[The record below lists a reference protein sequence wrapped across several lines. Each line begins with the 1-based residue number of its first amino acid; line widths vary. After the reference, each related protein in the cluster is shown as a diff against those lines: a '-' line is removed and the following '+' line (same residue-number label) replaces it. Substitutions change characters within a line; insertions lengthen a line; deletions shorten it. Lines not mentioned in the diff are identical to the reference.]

1 MKKLLSFLTLLLV
14 SQLVWSQNQI
24 VTTITPKVSFFPS
37 TGLSYMDDPAKYF
50 TIQMFNT
57 SGTPMEV
64 FFTIELTADFTAT
77 NQNYYVRTKKEIQ
90 PSQGLMVGMTPVL
103 INRPIFDQMIGHLN
117 ASAYETNYDLNNLA
131 SDLLVLPEGQYRFC
145 ITPYLWTGKPTPN
158 PTQVGEQT
166 CITFSI
172 CYTGSA
178 PEFTTPVNGL
188 SASNLNNSNPTNNLL
203 NPVRP
208 ELPTSTVGRKPL
220 PLDGTPALDGPR
232 RLGGITS
239 DNRQSDVYMRIPLSR
254 QLIFNWTGV
263 ISNCLA
269 VNDFDYILKIVEV
282 QANQNVQEAIDRNG
296 TLCTYNNKSKTVY
309 IHDTVANRQFR
320 LIPGHVYAAQVQAVL
335 KKTLMTEVQLSNGGK
350 SQIITF
356 VWGENEPIVQ
366 AENTSSH
373 LKSVV
378 SDNHEQVLEQIQNPY
393 FVNPGQDKPLMD
405 KLKSS
410 GKSQAPM
417 AHTGSTFPYVT
428 DVDAGDS
435 PYYQV
440 PVSDTIGA
448 QWMPVCGDSV
458 IKVVYTTEL
467 YEYNGGAVSNAMIGL
482 PLKTASVTVQS
493 PHSFSP
499 KGSQLMGVPTDGWT
513 DVMEEGYK
521 YVLHLKAETYYSYQK
536 KTTYTITEYIHNIP
550 KDRDSVVTSVA
561 FASSD
566 LYSDVVFAWG
576 VDSGTMDKVTPP
588 QFTYPVDL
596 TEKDLDDNS
605 WDLPEVAKRKDFSF
619 RWKAAGGVNYGD
631 SVYYS
636 LRVAKL
642 PKGKKPEQ
650 VKDTLFFKDHIAA
663 TTYIDTALFD
673 SLKTGGQYVAV
684 LETHIKQLTDT
695 SNHYQ
700 MLHKGQSHIAAFK
713 LVEPPAFQADLNNKI
728 KCSPQA
734 LKDLS
739 KDLITP
745 KADSLAQHR
754 VKLKMG
760 EFPLVVQQAV
770 YDTAKKAYNGNGYV
784 IWHPLGVDVRLKVQF
799 DSIQINKNYEIV
811 NGSAIS
817 IATDSSTYFEALKND
832 LEMEKWT
839 NDDIN
844 NIVSQLGE
852 NETIKGYYDKFEKYG
867 EKYSKKYGG
876 LLGPIVGENMATE
889 VMTFPLSVTDKEI
902 TGSENVIFA
911 INNMYFSPV
920 TALMNIWAIFAAQDD
935 DAYVPFLA
943 NNICMDQQGLLGKSD
958 QHIDLFMG
966 RNYEFD
972 IKDGYK
978 MRFKASSNFAD
989 PKDGTVISIDSG
1001 KLNHVTAEIQMD
1013 FDNNDLI
1020 GIEKDGTPRKG
1031 KTVQASLIVKF
1042 KSWSEWVAK
1051 VSMDP
1056 FAVVGAERFT
1066 FYPTGKG
1073 IFYDHSEKETPK
1085 EVSLTYE
1092 YVFGTPP
1099 PPEMKEE
1106 EKKKLTKATK
1116 EWKGF
1121 YWDELT
1127 VFLSDEI
1134 SNTFTDEEKPKD
1146 SMVVYKYGLN
1156 NTVVDSVHYSYPGS
1170 RINFGAKGLIIDKF
1184 GFTADFFARD
1194 ILNASTKEGW
1204 GWTFSLDTV
1213 YLRFT
1218 KSQYKEGIIKGG
1230 FGVPLFKGGFLY
1242 DCSIGADSLMFN
1254 VQPRKDTL
1262 DMDIWLASVLFKKES
1277 SYFRI
1282 KKIYKE
1288 SNTRIDLTLNGYIT
1302 LKTSKLGLP
1311 SDFSLVKFE
1320 RMGMRN
1326 YNLANPKAGTA
1337 SADGFQFDVGEW
1349 AFASPQKYIGGSIDE
1364 EDYVQ
1369 KTDGAGSVSF
1379 CGFTFSLKKIEPIAE
1394 SIGEDL
1400 KIGVQVVGQMKF
1412 ATEGTDLGATT
1423 GFTLYGITEPKNKF
1437 HIKKV
1442 DAQLDKIKLD
1452 NIDFEVF
1459 KMSGELD
1466 FKHSGTSGKD
1476 VTGFGGNL
1484 SITVM
1489 NEVTLTM
1496 GAGFGKEKDN
1506 QGNYSWWYFDG
1517 ACKFPGIPIGPVS
1530 ITGFSGGFAYNMK
1543 SKYSLSDARFSA
1555 KNLLAK
1561 AAENENQDK
1570 MLSSGMDF
1578 EPKRDCWVA
1587 NAGISLILTGAKNTL
1602 NADGLVSLRIVNKHF
1617 SGLFIDAN
1625 AYVLTN
1631 MNEDAIPGDGSNNK
1645 SPLLRAKAIMGYETI
1660 DKYDY
1665 FRLSIAV
1672 KASISLSKL
1681 LDGMSSTVLGS
1692 QMTAAIHA
1700 GTSLVT
1706 SSNIDNELT
1715 KLVGDENGQG
1725 ADPTGISSHGEKERN
1740 QAANASSGSSGSFSF
1755 NTDVLVPIDFEL
1767 KHYRKSYEGHKKG
1780 TTDWYFAIG
1789 KPKYEE
1795 RVQLSTTLNMVVC
1808 SASADFTFYMQ
1819 TGNAFAYEMPP
1830 LSKELQDFFGLSNG
1844 NKKLDANSTQV
1855 KNSRKIASDDWLKI
1869 DKGGGFCLGST
1880 FHADVNLDFF
1890 LYIDVTTDLGFDVAL
1905 LNVNG
1910 VGCPGHEQIG
1920 KHDFYA
1926 LGRIYAALQ
1935 GDVGLK
1941 LNLGFWKGKFSL
1953 FKAGVGALLQG
1964 GGPNPSYCYGM
1975 LRFKVNLLN
1984 GLLKF
1989 STSCDFKLG
1998 DVCVPGAG
2006 DPLANVK
2013 LFENVT
2019 PGYDSEKNANNK
2031 NNLQSPLQIG
2041 TIVSNMPWDRDV
2053 LLCDQDGKNARK
2065 FRFVLIQNNCRIAS
2079 KSGSQ
2084 FVNATGNGRLRFS
2097 PSNSDDNVYLFETE
2111 AGGFEQGSM
2120 QKLTLQARG
2129 FEYRKSLQ
2137 GTKDLLRVTNDKNKD
2152 VYYNISTGA
2161 PTTSYSTSYCS
2172 WYDPTFYDEKTKKTI
2187 VKPFKKDTT
2196 LYFQTRSL
2204 GEDLND
2210 GVVFS
2215 WPYNGEPNFPTLEY
2229 VHSNDGTPYC
2239 NLYLF
2244 TKYDNLF
2251 DKQKLESQGKQLKIY
2266 LLKNGLE
2273 EGEIAECSY
2282 TYYPNTTV
2290 PYVQVKLPKKEYSQE
2305 TGKGPHMLKFLLVDK
2320 SAYDNAMAAAQQA
2333 AEITR
2338 KQSEYSSRITDQ
2350 TYQEAEAAHN
2360 RKTGKGGSLSSGGA
2374 FVAGGSYGGSS
2385 SSGGMFVGGSAASVG
2400 GTYVASGTITGLV
2413 GSSAFTSSS
2422 SGGVA
2427 YATGSTITG
2436 VSTSSSSGKVANTSG
2451 MLVAQSSS
2459 TGYTILST
2467 GSSSVSSSLGKRT
2480 LQTTSSSGSLSLAG
2494 RGVQAASNSGTTTIS
2509 GKRVASTAATVASF
2523 SNAGTLLTLS
2533 GNNKLNIQDEMLDE
2547 IYENKQDVGKDSMT
2561 YIRTMLKEGYKI
2573 SAGIGKQI
2581 YKWTWHA
2588 SGSTLEKRLT
2598 SRVYGAGAASIY
2610 QKDLADELSTA
2621 RVDYWTE
2628 KKCVYLYGENRDY
2641 HPGVFD
2647 WYAWLFLPY
2656 NPEDVSFY
2664 HTNCEMPP
2672 VCYLVLDRKYGELVN
2687 LHREYF
2693 QRFVDMES
2701 DFKKTELLTVFK
2713 CRVKDGKLKYDAND
2727 TYASGGHATDL
2738 RNILKGGFYLNNSVK
2753 FPRVDRRIMGGTDF
2767 TQCTASNYHPTTVD
2781 VPCILDFDHGYG
2793 YGSQVR
2799 KPLDEKFFDVA
2810 YANQSPMLKCDDGKY
2825 SWGWKIKDF
2834 ATEAIAKDLDMFST
2848 FMYEN
2853 QMHAQSLNKRDWGG
2867 KRSLFNLYYS
2877 ESYRNAY
2884 MTYSNFPFDM
2894 PMIYRVVHYMRV
2906 LQDMEPNTSY
2916 RASTGEYYK
2925 IINADQEYMPIA
2937 YLQLQ
2942 DRYWA
2947 KYWWSSNGQST
2958 NVAKNGFDR
2967 DFYFYNENTKY
2978 YDLTCDQDYNGKK
2991 HNCYS
2996 SQSSMLGS
3004 WYKPVDGTYY
3014 GMYNPVRKPFTMRV
3028 KLYFLSSQGPDF
3040 AAKLMSIAQAVKR
3053 SSVQSTKVF
3062 YPNKILDTSG
3072 RPLEYTIPSELKFSD
3087 GIYKR
3092 LTGAYNKLNNFR
3104 SYDTYGD

>member
-1 MKKLLSFLTLLLV
+1 MKKLLSFLTILFV
-14 SQLVWSQNQI
+14 SQLVWAQNQI
-24 VTTITPKVSFFPS
+24 VTTITPKVSVFPS

-50 TIQMFNT
+50 TIQMVNT
-57 SGTPMEV
+57 SGTPMDV

-90 PSQGLMVGMTPVL
+90 PHQGLTVGLTPVL
-103 INRPIFDQMIGHLN
+103 INRPIFDQIIGHLN
-117 ASAYETNYDLNNLA
+117 ASAYETNYDLNNLV
-131 SDLLVLPEGQYRFC
+131 SDLMALPEGQYRFC
-145 ITPYLWTGKPTPN
+145 ITPYQWTGVNTPN

-188 SASNLNNSNPTNNLL
+188 SAGNLNNSNPTNNLL

-208 ELPTSTVGRKPL
+208 TSTVGSRTL
-220 PLDGTPALDGPR
+220 PSNVASQIGGPR

-239 DNRQSDVYMRIPLSR
+239 DNRQSDLYTRIPLSR
-254 QLIFNWTGV
+254 QVIFNWTGV

-269 VNDFDYILKIVEV
+269 VNDFDYVIKIVEV
-282 QANQNVQEAIDRNG
+282 LANQNVQEAIDRNG
-296 TLCTYNNKSKTVY
+296 TLTTYNNKSKTVY
-309 IHDTVANRQFR
+309 IYDTVANRHFR

-335 KKTLMTEVQLSNGGK
+335 KKTLMTDVQLSNEGK

-356 VWGENEPIVQ
+356 VWGEDVPIEQ
-366 AENTSSH
+366 SANTSSQ
-373 LKSVV
+373 LRSVV

-393 FVNPGQDKPLMD
+393 FVNPGQDKPVVD
-405 KLKSS
+405 QLKSS
-410 GKSQAPM
+410 GKSQAAM
-417 AHTGSTFPYVT
+417 AQSGSSFPYVT
-428 DVDAGDS
+428 AVDAGDS

-440 PVSDTIGA
+440 PVSDSISA
-448 QWMPVCGDSV
+448 KWMPVCGDSV
-458 IKVVYTTEL
+458 IKVVYTAEL
-467 YEYNGGAVSNAMIGL
+467 YEYNGGAISNAMIGL

-493 PHSFSP
+493 PHDFSP
-499 KGSQLMGVPTDGWT
+499 KSSQLMGVSTDGWT

-521 YVLHLKAETYYSYQK
+521 YVMHLKAETFYSYQK
-536 KTTYTITEYIHNIP
+536 KTTYTITEYIHNVP

-561 FASSD
+561 FASSE

-576 VDSGTMDKVTPP
+576 VDSGALDKVTPP

-596 TEKDLDDNS
+596 TKKELSDDS
-605 WDLPEVAKRKDFSF
+605 WDLPEVGKRDDFSF
-619 RWKAAGGVNYGD
+619 RWKPASGVNYGD
-631 SVYYS
+631 SVYYT

-642 PKGKKPEQ
+642 PKGKKPNQ
-650 VKDTLFFKDHIAA
+650 VKDTLFIKDHIAA

-673 SLKTGGQYVAV
+673 SLKIGGQYVAV
-684 LETHIKQLTDT
+684 LEVHIKQLTDT
-695 SNHYQ
+695 SQHYQ
-700 MLHKGQSHIAAFK
+700 LLHKGQSHIASFK
-713 LVEPPAFQADLNNKI
+713 LVDPPSIKADVSTKI
-728 KCSPQA
+728 KCWPMA
-734 LKDLS
+734 LKDLN
-739 KDLITP
+739 KDTIKLNV
-745 KADSLAQHR
+745 DSMVTHR

-760 EFPLVVQQAV
+760 EFPLVIQKAV
-770 YDTAKKAYNGNGYV
+770 YDTATKGYNGNGYV

-799 DSIQINKNYEIV
+799 DSIQVNKNYEIIS
-811 NGSAIS
+811 GTAIS
-817 IATDSSTYFEALKND
+817 IATDSSTYFEALKTD
-832 LEMEKWT
+832 LEMDKWT

-867 EKYSKKYGG
+867 EKYAKKYGG
-876 LLGPIVGENMATE
+876 LLGPIVGENLATE

-902 TGSENVIFA
+902 TGSENIIVA
-911 INNMYFSPV
+911 INNMFFSPV

-935 DAYVPFLA
+935 DGYVPFLA

-966 RNYEFD
+966 RSYEFG

-978 MRFKASSNFAD
+978 IRFKASSNFAN
-989 PKDGTVISIDSG
+989 PKDGTVLSIDSG
-1001 KLNHVTAEIQMD
+1001 KLNYVMAEIELD
-1013 FDNNDLI
+1013 FDNEDLL

-1031 KTVQASLIVKF
+1031 KTVHANLLAKF
-1042 KSWSEWVAK
+1042 RSWSDWVAK

-1056 FAVVGAERFT
+1056 FAVPGADRFT

-1073 IFYDHSEKETPK
+1073 IFYDHSKKETPK

-1092 YVFGTPP
+1092 YLFGTPP
-1099 PPEMKEE
+1099 PPEMKDED
-1106 EKKKLTKATK
+1106 KKKLTKATK
-1116 EWKGF
+1116 DWKGF

-1170 RINFGAKGLIIDKF
+1170 RINFGAKGLIIDDF
-1184 GFTADFFARD
+1184 GFSADFFARD
-1194 ILNASTKEGW
+1194 ILKASTTEGW
-1204 GWTFSLDTV
+1204 GWAFSLDTI
-1213 YLRFT
+1213 YLRIT
-1218 KSQYKEGIIKGG
+1218 KNKYKEGVIKGG
-1230 FGVPLFKGGFLY
+1230 FGVPLFKGGFVY

-1254 VQPRKDTL
+1254 VQPKKDTM
-1262 DMDIWLASVLFKKES
+1262 DMDIWLASVMFKKES

-1320 RMGMRN
+1320 HMGMRN
-1326 YNLANPKAGTA
+1326 YNLSDPKAD
-1337 SADGFQFDVGEW
+1337 SADVEGFHFDVGEW

-1364 EDYVQ
+1364 EDDVQ
-1369 KTDGAGSVSF
+1369 KTDDVGSVSF
-1379 CGFTFSLKKIEPIAE
+1379 CGFTFSLEKIEPVTE
-1394 SIGEDL
+1394 TIGEDL
-1400 KIGVQVVGQMKF
+1400 KLGVKVVGRMKF

-1437 HIKKV
+1437 HIKTV
-1442 DAQLDKIKLD
+1442 DAHLDKIRLE

-1459 KMSGELD
+1459 KLSGELD
-1466 FKHSGTSGKD
+1466 FKHSGASGKD
-1476 VTGFGGNL
+1476 ITGFGGNL

-1496 GAGFGKEKDN
+1496 GAGFGKEKDGN
-1506 QGNYSWWYFDG
+1506 GNYSWWYFDG

-1543 SKYSLSDARFSA
+1543 SKYSLSDDRFSA

-1561 AAENENQDK
+1561 AAKNEDPDK

-1578 EPKRDCWVA
+1578 EPKRNCWVA

-1602 NADGLVSLRIVNKHF
+1602 NADGLVSLRIVNSHF

-1631 MNEDAIPGDGSNNK
+1631 MDENATPGDGSNNK

-1672 KASISLSKL
+1672 KASINLSNL
-1681 LDGMSSTVLGS
+1681 LDGLSSTVLGS
-1692 QMTAAIHA
+1692 QMSSAIHA

-1706 SSNIDNELT
+1706 SSNIESKLT
-1715 KLVGDENGQG
+1715 KLVGDGTGKG
-1725 ADPTGISSHGEKERN
+1725 ADASGLSSHGEGERN
-1740 QAANASSGSSGSFSF
+1740 AAANASSGSSGSFTFS
-1755 NTDVLVPIDFEL
+1755 TDVLVPIDFEL
-1767 KHYRKSYEGHKKG
+1767 KHYRKSYEGHKSG

-1795 RVQLSTTLNMVVC
+1795 RVQLSSRLNMVVC
-1808 SASADFTFYMQ
+1808 SAEAKFTFYMQ

-1830 LSKELQDFFGLSNG
+1830 LSKELQDFFGLSG
-1844 NKKLDANSTQV
+1844 GDKKLDANSTQV
-1855 KNSRKIASDDWLKI
+1855 KNNRKIASDDWLKI
-1869 DKGGGFCLGST
+1869 DKGGGFCMGST

-1890 LYIDVTTDLGFDVAL
+1890 LYIDVATDLGFDVAL

-1920 KHDFYA
+1920 KHNFYA
-1926 LGRIYAALQ
+1926 VGRIYAALQ

-1975 LRFKVNLLN
+1975 LRFKVNLLG

-2013 LFENVT
+2013 LFETVS
-2019 PGYDSEKNANNK
+2019 PGYDSEKNATNK
-2031 NNLQSPLQIG
+2031 NNIQSPLQIG
-2041 TIVSNMPWDRDV
+2041 TIVSNMPWERDV
-2053 LLCDQDGKNARK
+2053 FLCDQDGKNARK
-2065 FRFVLIQNNCRIAS
+2065 FRFVLVQNNCRVAT
-2079 KSGSQ
+2079 KKGNQ
-2084 FVNATGNGRLRFS
+2084 FVNATGSGRLRFT

-2111 AGGFEQGSM
+2111 AGGFEPGSV
-2120 QKLTLQARG
+2120 QKLILQARG

-2137 GTKDLLRVTNDKNKD
+2137 GTSGLLRVKNEKGKD
-2152 VYYNISTGA
+2152 YKYDVNTGA
-2161 PTTSYSTSYCS
+2161 ATNSYNTEVCD
-2172 WYDPTFYDEKTKKTI
+2172 WYDPTFYDEKTKKQE

-2204 GEDLND
+2204 GEDLNN

-2215 WPYNGEPNFPTLEY
+2215 WPYNGDQHFPTLEY
-2229 VHSNDGTPYC
+2229 VHSSSGTPYC
-2239 NLYLF
+2239 NLYLY
-2244 TKYDNLF
+2244 TRYDDLF

-2273 EGEIAECSY
+2273 EGEIAECTYSY
-2282 TYYPNTTV
+2282 FPNTAL
-2290 PYVQVKLPKKEYSQE
+2290 PYVQVCLPNKEYSQE
-2305 TGKGPHMLKFLLVDK
+2305 TGRGAHMLKFLLVDK
-2320 SAYDNAMAAAQQA
+2320 SAYDNAMAVAQQA
-2333 AEITR
+2333 AEMTR
-2338 KQSEYSSRITDQ
+2338 KQAEYSSRITDQ

-2360 RKTGKGGSLSSGGA
+2360 RKNGKGGAIGSVGGL
-2374 FVAGGSYGGSS
+2374 VVGGSYGGSS
-2385 SSGGMFVGGSAASVG
+2385 SGGYVGSASSGGYLGSVSSVG
-2400 GTYVASGTITGLV
+2400 DKYEASGSLV
-2413 GSSAFTSSS
+2413 SIAGSSASSGTSSS
-2422 SGGVA
+2422 RSSVAYSSGSKITSVSSSASSGGRKAVLLSSSGSSSGVTSLS
-2427 YATGSTITG
+2427 TGSLS
-2436 VSTSSSSGKVANTSG
+2436 VSGSLSSSGRTTQSSSSSSGKQKANTAAVLASF
-2451 MLVAQSSS
+2451 A
-2459 TGYTILST
+2459 
-2467 GSSSVSSSLGKRT
+2467 
-2480 LQTTSSSGSLSLAG
+2480 SSGTNIT
-2494 RGVQAASNSGTTTIS
+2494 GVS
-2509 GKRVASTAATVASF
+2509 
-2523 SNAGTLLTLS
+2523 
-2533 GNNKLNIQDEMLDE
+2533 NKLNIQDEMLDE

-2581 YKWTWHA
+2581 YKWTWFA
-2588 SGSTLEKRLT
+2588 SGSTLENRLT
-2598 SRVYGAGAASIY
+2598 SRVYGASAKSIY
-2610 QKDLADELSTA
+2610 QKDLAEELKTA
-2621 RVDYWTE
+2621 TVSFYE
-2628 KKCVYLYGENRDY
+2628 GGSVHIEGYNRDY
-2641 HPGVFD
+2641 NPGVLD
-2647 WYAWLFLPY
+2647 WYAYLFFSYDPQDASLY
-2656 NPEDVSFY
+2656 N
-2664 HTNCEMPP
+2664 TKCKMPP
-2672 VCYLVLDRKYGELVN
+2672 VCYLVLDRNYGELVD
-2687 LHREYF
+2687 LHKAYF
-2693 QRFVDMES
+2693 QHFVFMEK
-2701 DFKKTELLTVFK
+2701 DFKQTELLTTFK
-2713 CRVKDGKLKYDAND
+2713 CRVNDGKLKYDAND
-2727 TYASGGHATDL
+2727 VYASGGHATNL
-2738 RNILKGGFYLNNSVK
+2738 RNILKGGFLLNNSVK

-2767 TQCTASNYHPTTVD
+2767 TQCTAANYHPTTVD
-2781 VPCILDFDHGYG
+2781 MPCILDFVHSYG
-2793 YGSQVR
+2793 YGSQVI
-2799 KPLDEKFFDVA
+2799 KPLDEKYFDVA
-2810 YANQSPMLKCDDGKY
+2810 NANMTPQLKCDDGKY
-2825 SWGWKIKDF
+2825 KWGWTIKDY
-2834 ATEAIAKDLDMFST
+2834 ATEAIVKDLQMFHS

-2853 QMHAQSLNKRDWGG
+2853 QMHAQSLNKRDWSG
-2867 KRSLFNLYYS
+2867 KRSLFSLYYS
-2877 ESYRNAY
+2877 EAKLNAY

-2894 PMIYRVVHYMRV
+2894 PMIYRVVHFMRV
-2906 LQDMEPNTSY
+2906 LQDMEPGKIYTAPSG
-2916 RASTGEYYK
+2916 RTFK
-2925 IINADQEYMPIA
+2925 IINAEKEYIPVP
-2937 YLQLQ
+2937 YLQSQ
-2942 DRYWA
+2942 DKYWA

-2958 NVAKNGFDR
+2958 NVCKYGFDR
-2967 DFYFYNENTKY
+2967 EFYFYKEGTRY

-2991 HNCYS
+2991 HSCS
-2996 SQSSMLGS
+2996 VPQSTMLGN

-3014 GMYNPVRKPFTMRV
+3014 NAYNPVRTSYTMRV
-3028 KLYFLSSQGPDF
+3028 KLYFLTSQASDF
-3040 AAKLMSIAQAVKR
+3040 STKLMNIAVAVKK

-3062 YPNKILDTSG
+3062 YPNKILNTSG
-3072 RPLEYTIPSELKFSD
+3072 NPMEYTIPINYRFYSLM
-3087 GIYKR
+3087 GR
-3092 LTGAYNKLNNFR
+3092 LNEPYNKLNNFR